1 VVLNRSADPQAGCLN
16 VVLIKKKSKQGEIMK
31 KILLIGGGIV
41 LVLLVAA
48 GSFWGGMT
56 YQTNQ
61 ANQALANFQSARG
74 QSASGQF
81 PGDGTRFSAGG
92 LPEGF
97 TPGGFQGQGTT
108 GQIKSVDGDVLT
120 LSTALDVATVNLTD
134 NTQIEMTVNGV
145 LADLEPGLRVL
156 ITGQPDDNG
165 VITADRIQIL
175 SANAPGFLG
184 IPTPEQGP

>member
-1 VVLNRSADPQAGCLN
+1 
-16 VVLIKKKSKQGEIMK
+16 MK

-56 YQTNQ
+56 YQINQ
-61 ANQALANFQSARG
+61 ANQALANFQRARG
-74 QSASGQF
+74 QAGTGQF
-81 PGDGTRFSAGG
+81 PGDGARFPTGG

-97 TPGGFQGQGTT
+97 TPGSFQGRGTT
-108 GQIKSVDGDVLT
+108 GQIKSIDGDVLT
-120 LSTALDVATVNLTD
+120 LSTALDVSTVNLTE
-134 NTQIEMTVNGV
+134 NTQIEMNVEGA

-175 SANAPGFLG
+175 SANAPGFLE